1 MSKFLH
7 ATPSHLV
14 LGLQLLATLV
24 TEMNGSANTRS
35 LTQHRK
41 VAGSFRD
48 LALLSILQLGLTT
61 LQQLQTGALA
71 ATGDDAKRAQEEALT
86 LVLNCLSYDFIGTTL
101 DEASEDL
108 GTIQLPSSWRATME
122 DPKTMSLFFELY
134 TASAPPSS
142 SSALESLV
150 LLASLRRSLFSS
162 EDERQSFLNRLMR
175 GSLQILQQQQGLT
188 QHANY
193 HEICRH
199 TPSP

>member
-1 MSKFLH
+1 
-7 ATPSHLV
+7 
-14 LGLQLLATLV
+14 
-24 TEMNGSANTRS
+24 
-35 LTQHRK
+35 
-41 VAGSFRD
+41 
-48 LALLSILQLGLTT
+48 
-61 LQQLQTGALA
+61 
-71 ATGDDAKRAQEEALT
+71 
-86 LVLNCLSYDFIGTTL
+86 
-101 DEASEDL
+101 
-108 GTIQLPSSWRATME
+108 
-122 DPKTMSLFFELY
+122 MSLFFELY

>member
-1 MSKFLH
+1 M
-7 ATPSHLV
+7 
-14 LGLQLLATLV
+14 
-24 TEMNGSANTRS
+24 
-35 LTQHRK
+35 
-41 VAGSFRD
+41 
-48 LALLSILQLGLTT
+48 
-61 LQQLQTGALA
+61 
-71 ATGDDAKRAQEEALT
+71 
-86 LVLNCLSYDFIGTTL
+86 LNCLSYDFIGTTL

-199 TPSP
+199 SP